1 MERRGM
7 ASRFDRPNEGG
18 KMSAERLTPDEA
30 RSALSDVQHARRAVV
45 EEIGLPA
52 WYLWGLA
59 LGWIGVGYVA
69 DLDRP
74 WLSAV
79 VTLVFGAAHAAA
91 FGRVR
96 SGRHRSDRV
105 SVRKRAGMRH
115 TSLLV
120 FGSLLVLI
128 GITIAGALLA
138 GADGARHPATMASV
152 LAAVCI
158 LLGGPAA
165 MGWLSRSVLRQ
176 EAA

>member
-1 MERRGM
+1 MT
-7 ASRFDRPNEGG
+7 
-18 KMSAERLTPDEA
+18 AERLTADEA
-30 RSALSDVQHARRAVV
+30 RSALSDVHHARRVVV

-74 WLSAV
+74 WLSAAA
-79 VTLVFGAAHAAA
+79 TLIFGAAHAAA

-96 SGRHRSDRV
+96 SGRRRSERV
-105 SVRKRAGMRH
+105 RVRRSAGVRH

-120 FGSLLVLI
+120 FGSLVLLI
-128 GITIAGALLA
+128 GVTIAGALLA
-138 GADGARHPATMASV
+138 RADGARHPSTMASI

-165 MGWLSRSVLRQ
+165 MGWLRRSLVRR
-176 EAA
+176 EAL